1 MRRFKAILSLL
12 LILTIVLPCCAAHG
26 ETCYVFLRD
35 LLSADKEAKW
45 YMGEGLR
52 TSKNMNGD
60 VNIIYMINNNMLVLS
75 GVNEEGIGEAVIWG
89 DAPLGTSV
97 SVLYRICSCWETLE
111 ELLDEGT
118 SLTLSLIESPDSKE
132 GTYIRDAESA
142 KAFADIMID
151 KIHAADQEEA
161 LPESEK
167 QGE

>member
-1 MRRFKAILSLL
+1 MRRLKALFSLL
-12 LILTIVLPCCAAHG
+12 LILTMILPCCIARG

-45 YMGEGLR
+45 YMGEGVR
-52 TSKNMNGD
+52 APKGMNGD
-60 VNIIYMINNNMLVLS
+60 VNIIYIINSNTLILS
-75 GVNEEGIGEAVIWG
+75 GINEEGSGEAVIWG
-89 DAPLGTSV
+89 DASLGTSV

-118 SLTLSLIESPDSKE
+118 SLALSLIESPDSTE
-132 GTYIRDAESA
+132 GTYIRNAESA
-142 KAFADIMID
+142 KAFADILID
-151 KIHAADQEEA
+151 RINAADQEET